1 MSKYK
6 GVNKNLQP
14 LRSPHVVAA
23 MLNGLVGKIR
33 REVPRLLVVLSHVE
47 PLRLGVLHLDGA
59 AARVDVAA
67 VQLLSRPDRRL
78 QVAELHH
85 GLHTSVPNP

>member
-1 MSKYK
+1 
-6 GVNKNLQP
+6 
-14 LRSPHVVAA
+14 
-23 MLNGLVGKIR
+23 MLTGLVGKVR
-33 REVPRLLVVLSHVE
+33 CKVPRLLVVLSHVE

-67 VQLLSRPDRRL
+67 VQLLPRPDSCL

-85 GLHTSVPNP
+85 GLHTSVPDP